1 VPRPES
7 MSYLQRLVH
16 RRSGI
21 VLEDGKD
28 YLVDSRLDSI
38 ARGAGV
44 RSVDE
49 LVGKLRRESG
59 SILVQKVVEAMTTNE
74 TMFFRDAH
82 PFEALRQRFVPE
94 LVRKRA
100 PERRLRVWSAAAA
113 TGQEPYSIA
122 MTLLEV
128 FPELASWDVNIL
140 ATDLN
145 AAVLERARLG
155 RYRELEVGRGL
166 PASYLAKYFV
176 RHDGEWELVPAV
188 RDMVTFR
195 QLNLVE
201 PWDGVEACDLVF
213 MRNVLIYFDLA
224 TKRSIL
230 QRLHQVLQKD
240 GFLVLGGAET
250 TTNLDEAFVPVRV
263 GAGVY
268 YQLKA
273 TPSRVPRVA

>member
-1 VPRPES
+1 MPKRES

-28 YLVDSRLDSI
+28 YLVDSRLDAI

-49 LVGKLRRESG
+49 LVGKLRRDSG
-59 SILVQKVVEAMTTNE
+59 SLLVQRVVEAMTTNE

-82 PFEALRQRFVPE
+82 PFDALRRRFVPE
-94 LVRKRA
+94 LVERRA
-100 PERRLRVWSAAAA
+100 AERRLCVWSAAAA

-122 MTLLEV
+122 MTLLET
-128 FPELASWDVNIL
+128 FPELASWDVRIL

-145 AAVLERARLG
+145 SAVLERARLG

-166 PASYLAKYFV
+166 PPSYLAKYFV
-176 RHDGEWELVPAV
+176 RRDGEWELTPEV
-188 RDMVTFR
+188 RNLVTFR

-201 PWDGVEACDLVF
+201 AWDDLEIYDLVF
-213 MRNVLIYFDLA
+213 MRNVLIYFDVG
-224 TKRSIL
+224 TKRAILGRL
-230 QRLHQVLQKD
+230 QRVLRRD
-240 GFLVLGGAET
+240 GYLVLGGAET
-250 TTNLDEAFVPVRV
+250 TTNLDEAFVPVRI

-268 YQLKA
+268 YQLKG

>member
-1 VPRPES
+1 MPKPES

-28 YLVDSRLDSI
+28 YLVDSRLDGI
-38 ARGAGV
+38 ARSAGV

-49 LVGKLRRESG
+49 LVGKLRRDSG
-59 SILVQKVVEAMTTNE
+59 SILVQRVVEAMTTNE

-94 LVRKRA
+94 LIQKRA
-100 PERRLRVWSAAAA
+100 SERRLRVWSAAAA

-122 MTLLEV
+122 MTLLET
-128 FPELASWDVNIL
+128 FPELASWNVNIL

-145 AAVLERARLG
+145 SAVLQRARQG
-155 RYRELEVGRGL
+155 RYRDLEVGRGL
-166 PASYLAKYFV
+166 PPSYLAKYFV
-176 RHDGEWELVPAV
+176 RHDGEWELTREV
-188 RDMVTFR
+188 RDLVTF
-195 QLNLVE
+195 QELNLVE
-201 PWDGVEACDLVF
+201 PWDGIDACDLVF
-213 MRNVLIYFDLA
+213 MRNVLIYFDLD

-230 QRLHQVLQKD
+230 TRLRRVLRRD

-250 TTNLDEAFVPVRV
+250 TTDLDETFVPVRV

-273 TPSRVPRVA
+273 TPSRIPRVA